1 MKIVV
6 YYRCPETLEGPE
18 EVVRVEVF
26 VLCNKTLNESSF
38 LWCYY
43 GESVLKDIP
52 KPKSELGEILS
63 IHDAAAVLGKE
74 NGWTQLFSLENKKP
88 ELEYN

>member
-18 EVVRVEVF
+18 HVVRVEVF
-26 VLCNKTLNESSF
+26 VLYNNALDESSF
-38 LWCYY
+38 HWCYY

-52 KPKSELGEILS
+52 KSGVPILD
-63 IHDAAAVLGKE
+63 IHDAASVLGKE

-88 ELEYN
+88 TLEFN